1 MNTSKTI
8 AQLIITATTLGLSL
22 SLQASPLIE
31 KNTDRAVVDQ
41 SSKEHPS
48 SKDQAPKEPT
58 QPAATMAD
66 AEVRK
71 IDLENLKITLKHGE
85 IKNLDMPSM
94 TMVFQMKDAALFK
107 DIKVGD
113 KIKFAAE
120 KQGRNYVVTE
130 VQVVKE

>member
-22 SLQASPLIE
+22 SVQASPLIA
-31 KNTDRAVVDQ
+31 KNMDRAVVDQ
-41 SSKEHPS
+41 SSKEHPA
-48 SKDQAPKEPT
+48 KDHAPKEQT

-85 IKNLDMPSM
+85 IKNLEMPGM
-94 TMVFQMKDAALFK
+94 TMVFQMKEAALFK
-107 DIKVGD
+107 DLKVGD

-130 VQVVKE
+130 VQVVK

>member
-8 AQLIITATTLGLSL
+8 ARLMIAATTLGLSL
-22 SLQASPLIE
+22 SVQASPLIA
-31 KNTDRAVVDQ
+31 KNMDRAVVDQ
-41 SSKEHPS
+41 MSKEHP

-85 IKNLDMPSM
+85 IKNLDMPGM
-94 TMVFQMKDAALFK
+94 TMVFQMKEAALFK

-120 KQGRNYVVTE
+120 KQGRNYVVIE
-130 VQVVKE
+130 VQVVK

>member
-1 MNTSKTI
+1 MKTPKTI
-8 AQLIITATTLGLSL
+8 AQSIIATTTLGLAL
-22 SLQASPLIE
+22 FAQASPQIE
-31 KNTDRAVVDQ
+31 KNTGRADVGQ
-41 SSKEHPS
+41 SSKENPF
-48 SKDQAPKEPT
+48 KDQAPKEQT

-94 TMVFQMKDAALFK
+94 TMVFQIKDAALFK

>member
-8 AQLIITATTLGLSL
+8 AQLIITGTTLGLSF
-22 SLQASPLIE
+22 SVQASTLIA

-41 SSKEHPS
+41 SSKDHPS
-48 SKDQAPKEPT
+48 KEHAPKEQA

-85 IKNLDMPSM
+85 IKNLEMPGM
-94 TMVFQMKDAALFK
+94 TMVFQMKEAALFK
-107 DIKVGD
+107 DLKVGD